1 MSHNF
6 SRPEIIEKESD
17 FYSTDFPLSIDI
29 RTYEK
34 KEMELTE
41 HSKLHWHDFFEIEI
55 LASGECLHVL
65 NNQSF
70 KIGRGDAYVMTPVN
84 FHNIFALS
92 ERFTMY
98 HIAFELSA
106 ISDDIAAMLTA
117 DSSAVTPHF
126 SEQECKML
134 FTNLDFLI
142 EQFKYR
148 KPSSKYIMRAG
159 VEQIIVW
166 ILQKSDRAAPKQSST
181 EIDVIQ
187 QSINYIRLHFRNTLH
202 MYEIAQMYHLSS
214 NYFGELFKST
224 VGMSFNAYLS
234 QIRLEYAYNLLITTK
249 MSVNQICYESG
260 FGTVSYFCKEFQNK
274 YGVTPSKFRKE
285 HLENN
290 KPTDSPI

>member
-6 SRPEIIEKESD
+6 LRPEIIEKQLD
-17 FYSTDFPLSIDI
+17 FYSKDFPLSIDF
-29 RTYEK
+29 RSYNK

-41 HSKLHWHDFFEIEI
+41 ESKLHWHDYFEIEI
-55 LASGECLHVL
+55 LVSGKCLHVL
-65 NNQSF
+65 NNRNLQ
-70 KIGRGDAYVMTPVN
+70 IGKGDAYIMTRVN
-84 FHNIFALS
+84 FHNIFAQS
-92 ERFTMY
+92 EHFTMY

-106 ISDDIAAMLTA
+106 ISDDIAALLTA
-117 DSSAVTPHF
+117 DSAAVTVHF
-126 SEQECKML
+126 SEFEQNML
-134 FTNLDFLI
+134 FADLNFLL
-142 EQFKYR
+142 EQFKHR
-148 KPSSKYIMRAG
+148 KPTSKYILRTG
-159 VEQIIVW
+159 IEQLIVW
-166 ILQKSDRAAPKQSST
+166 MLQKSDRAAPKQSST

-187 QSINYIRLHFRNTLH
+187 QSINYIRLHFRNALH

-285 HLENN
+285 YSTEN
-290 KPTDSPI
+290 KKTDD